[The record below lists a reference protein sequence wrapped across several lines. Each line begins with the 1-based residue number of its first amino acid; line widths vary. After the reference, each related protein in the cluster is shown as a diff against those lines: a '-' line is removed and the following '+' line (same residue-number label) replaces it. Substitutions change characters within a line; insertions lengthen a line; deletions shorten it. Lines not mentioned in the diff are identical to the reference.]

1 MYLMNFF
8 MSLMMNKEGTSWY
21 ETITYSDDMV
31 LEQGDILF
39 GCPYYDTTGEE
50 VNGVI
55 NAKIVDH
62 NVVIMTQSCDIA
74 NKKVDKIFVAPWEYI
89 SAVIRKKEEADGE
102 LNTKKKKSFFKHL
115 SEGVMPNFHLLDE
128 DKEKGLDD
136 YLVIDFSNTFTIS
149 PGTMMATAAKQGSV
163 IRLKSPYKEHLS
175 QAFARFFMRVGLPS
189 NLVNPF

>member
-1 MYLMNFF
+1 MNRE
-8 MSLMMNKEGTSWY
+8 NASWY
-21 ETITYSDDMV
+21 EKIDYNSELV

-39 GCPYYDTTGEE
+39 DCPYYETIGRAVNEE
-50 VNGVI
+50 ILTKVI
-55 NAKIVDH
+55 DH

-74 NKKVDKIFVAPWEYI
+74 NNKVNKIFVAPWEYI
-89 SAVIRKKEEADGE
+89 SEVIKKKEEASDK
-102 LNTKKKKSFFKHL
+102 LLSTKEKKNLFKHL
-115 SEGVMPNFHLLDE
+115 SDGVMHSFHLLDE

-149 PGTMMATAAKQGSV
+149 FETMKASAANRGYI

-189 NLVNPF
+189 DLVNPFE